1 MVMKAT
7 QSMLLAGTLLILAA
21 QGCGGKNGGPKYA
34 TPSVAGTAMQDPHQD
49 PDPTMGT
56 SDLNHASNSSAPPGA
71 PSSLADPAGHPP
83 AVSAGAARGKDDVPI
98 NSGAGDAQPE
108 SMH

>member
-1 MVMKAT
+1 
-7 QSMLLAGTLLILAA
+7 
-21 QGCGGKNGGPKYA
+21 
-34 TPSVAGTAMQDPHQD
+34 MQAPNQD

-71 PSSLADPAGHPP
+71 PASLADPAGHPP
-83 AVSAGAARGKDDVPI
+83 VVSAGPGKGDTPI

-108 SMH
+108 SAH